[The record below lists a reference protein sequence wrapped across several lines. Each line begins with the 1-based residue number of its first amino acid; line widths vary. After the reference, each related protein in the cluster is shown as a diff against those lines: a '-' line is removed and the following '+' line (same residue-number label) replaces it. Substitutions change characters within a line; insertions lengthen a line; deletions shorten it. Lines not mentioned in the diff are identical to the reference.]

1 VSGGDAASA
10 APVGAPTER
19 AAAVSSG
26 AGRGSGCAGTT
37 GGTTHGTTGGAT
49 GVVDSGGAT
58 GGTAPGAQP
67 RERLRGYFEVGL
79 ASLANG
85 SIGVMVAYAD
95 MPTTMLLCLRM
106 AFAAAAL
113 GVVVLVS
120 GSWRDLRSRG
130 APLRVLGISVALA
143 LNLIL
148 YFLAI
153 RSTDVAVAVF
163 LSYLAPVYLA
173 FVAPRILHEA
183 TDRIVYVALAVGLA
197 GMAVILVP
205 GLLLE
210 GTTLS
215 AAGLFYGWAAGAM
228 YAVYLIFAKSLRG
241 RHVRSTAVVF
251 TQSAFTAALMLV
263 PGLLAVGAANYTYT
277 GTDLL
282 MAALLGLL
290 TTAFSFSIFMDG
302 LRYIRV
308 QHASIV
314 AYLEPV
320 SAPLYALVFLS
331 QVPSAWTVA
340 GGALIVAAGILV
352 VLYGREEAA
361 PELLG

>member
-1 VSGGDAASA
+1 MSGGGGGEA
-10 APVGAPTER
+10 APAGAPAAR
-19 AAAVSSG
+19 AAASSG
-26 AGRGSGCAGTT
+26 GGSDPAGAGTT
-37 GGTTHGTTGGAT
+37 PGTTRGTTPGTSGGAE
-49 GVVDSGGAT
+49 GIVDSGST
-58 GGTAPGAQP
+58 PGGQP
-67 RERLRGYFEVGL
+67 RERLRGYLEVGL

-85 SIGVMVAYAD
+85 SIGVMVTYAD
-95 MPTTMLLCLRM
+95 MPATMLLCLRM

-113 GVVVLVS
+113 GVFVMIS
-120 GSWRDLRSRG
+120 GSWRDLRSPG
-130 APLRVLGISVALA
+130 APLRLLGISVSLA

-153 RSTDVAVAVF
+153 RYTGVAVAVF

-183 TDRIVYVALAVGLA
+183 TDRIVYVALAIGLA

-210 GTTLS
+210 GTKLS
-215 AAGLFYGWAAGAM
+215 AAGLFYGWAAGVL
-228 YAVYLIFAKSLRG
+228 YAVYLLFAKSLRG

-251 TQSAFTAALMLV
+251 TQSAFTAAVMLV
-263 PGLLAVGAANYTYT
+263 PGLMAVSAAHYHYS
-277 GTDLL
+277 GSDLL

-290 TTAFSFSIFMDG
+290 NTAFAFSLFMDG

-308 QHASIV
+308 QHASII
-314 AYLEPV
+314 AYIEPV

-331 QVPSAWTVA
+331 QMPSGWTIA
-340 GGALIVAAGILV
+340 GGAMIVAAGILV
-352 VLYGREEAA
+352 VLYGREQLE